1 MDLPGVLDFLSCHVH
16 MAEELVSPC
25 IPLLLHSYQEL
36 CWSLWKQDEFNCLLF
51 CWAKLTRLWLHLLF
65 CHVGLLF
72 GKDHLPSKCWFL
84 VGVFFA
90 KWCYLRMFTNSSSK
104 VQDENVVYNML
115 GGGGVGGRLR
125 QIQQVSACMQIW
137 VSSQSK
143 VGWNLQA

>member
-16 MAEELVSPC
+16 MAEELVSPY

-36 CWSLWKQDEFNCLLF
+36 CRSLWKQDEFNCLLF
-51 CWAKLTRLWLHLLF
+51 FWAKLTRLWLHLFF
-65 CHVGLLF
+65 CHVSFLF
-72 GKDHLPSKCWFL
+72 WKDCLPFTCWFF
-84 VGVFFA
+84 VGVFSANWF
-90 KWCYLRMFTNSSSK
+90 YPRMFANWSSK

-115 GGGGVGGRLR
+115 DGGGVGGRLR